1 MASSTWVSSAMGER
15 ESLARDSVIRMM
27 ASSWRIVM
35 GMEERALAEI
45 SAECTCRRMAT
56 KWEESFSPAS
66 GERRGAQ
73 RLERKVS
80 FEVGGFFRGKEWVGW
95 GGGGGGERRDYNLQ

>member
-15 ESLARDSVIRMM
+15 ESLARDSVMRIM
-27 ASSWRIVM
+27 ASSWRMVM
-35 GMEERALAEI
+35 GMEERAEAAI
-45 SAECTCRRMAT
+45 SAEWTWRRMET

-73 RLERKVS
+73 RL
-80 FEVGGFFRGKEWVGW
+80 GW
-95 GGGGGGERRDYNLQ
+95 WISDVVVMVQKNAWLTICSS